1 MRLPRTRHRQALAN
15 AAPPHRVRFLGIAA
29 FLLSLS
35 PAAGIAQPPSSV
47 APIPDAATEIAMT
60 LEDAIQRALE
70 YNRSLLNRRLDR
82 EVDRFALDVAGDR
95 FRPQLSL
102 QPFVS
107 RSRLDRR
114 TGGGVRTTLRVPTGA
129 EFALVWDEAVSREF
143 EDTSAITLSLSQ
155 PLLRGALGGAE
166 TAPLRRAQM
175 REQIQFLGLRWAV
188 ADLVVAVEGAYRGL
202 IAASRQVEI
211 GETALRRAQEEL
223 EATLALISAGR
234 VARRESIRSE
244 ATIANRELSLARIRN
259 RLEEANLRLADILE
273 LGRDARIRP
282 LDTPSATPGQEAS
295 EPPLGAV
302 LRRREDFLQA
312 EIYIELARVDLSVAS
327 NTVLPDLRVGL
338 DLSRDGFGRSDA
350 VVRVDASIPLT
361 DRVPRLDR
369 LSARNE
375 VRKAERDLAE
385 LRESIGIE
393 LRQAVNDVEVGLQL
407 IELAGNARVLAEENL
422 EIEREK
428 FNYGLSSTFEV
439 AASSDELVGAEQ
451 AEVDAILSL
460 LDAQTRLERVSGL
473 TLSRWGIRLEEVSE

>member
-1 MRLPRTRHRQALAN
+1 
-15 AAPPHRVRFLGIAA
+15 
-29 FLLSLS
+29 
-35 PAAGIAQPPSSV
+35 
-47 APIPDAATEIAMT
+47 MT
-60 LEDAIQRALE
+60 LEDAIQRALG

-82 EVDRFALDVAGDR
+82 EVDRFELDVAGDR
-95 FRPQLSL
+95 FRPQVSL

-107 RSRLDRR
+107 RGRLDRR

-155 PLLRGALGGAE
+155 PLLRGALGGVE

-211 GETALRRAQEEL
+211 GETALRRAREEL

-244 ATIANRELSLARIRN
+244 ATVANRELSLARARN
-259 RLEEANLRLADILE
+259 RLEAANFRLADILE
-273 LGRDARIRP
+273 FGREVRVRP
-282 LDTPSATPGQEAS
+282 LDLLSVAPGREAS
-295 EPPLGAV
+295 EPPLEEV
-302 LRRREDFLQA
+302 LRRREDFLQTK
-312 EIYIELARVDLSVAS
+312 IYIEMARVDLSVAG
-327 NTVLPDLRVGL
+327 NTVLPNLTVGL

-350 VVRVDASIPLT
+350 VVRVDANIPLT
-361 DRVPRLDR
+361 DRVPRLNR
-369 LSARNE
+369 LTARNE
-375 VRKAERDLAE
+375 VLKAERNLAE

-393 LRQAVNDVEVGLQL
+393 LSQAVNDVEVGRRL
-407 IELAGNARVLAEENL
+407 IELAGDARVLAQENL

-439 AASSDELVGAEQ
+439 AASSDELLGAEQ
-451 AEVDAILSL
+451 TEVDAILAW
-460 LDAQTRLERVSGL
+460 LDARTRLERISGL
-473 TLSRWGIRLEEVSE
+473 TLSRWGIRLEEVNE